1 MAYRNLYRLIF
12 TIGTI
17 SLGMNAV
24 AEEQLGTEGYAK
36 SGDLQIHYVTAGEG
50 PLMVM
55 VHGFPDYWYTWRNQM
70 PELSKHY
77 QVVAIDQRGYNKS
90 GQPEGVEN
98 YSVDKLASD
107 VAAVIKHFGRDRA
120 IIVGHDWGGIV
131 SWTFAMMYPE
141 MTEKLIILN
150 TPHPHGIGR
159 ELATNPEQEANSE
172 YARNFQ
178 KPDAASKLS
187 AFGLAFWVKD
197 PVARKKYIEAFK
209 RSSMEG
215 MLNYYKANYPRPPYQ
230 APEKVAAKV
239 KCPVLMIHGLKD
251 KYLLAAGLN
260 SSWDFV
266 DDELTIVTLP
276 DADHFVQHDR
286 PDKVTKTILNWLE
299 PAAD

>member
-1 MAYRNLYRLIF
+1 MGWLNFCRLVF
-12 TIGTI
+12 VLGTI
-17 SLGMNAV
+17 SLGVNAV

-36 SGDLQIHYVTAGEG
+36 SGDLKIHYVTAGEG

-98 YSVDKLASD
+98 YSVDKLAAD
-107 VAAVIKHFGRDRA
+107 VAAVIKHFDRDRA

-150 TPHPHGIGR
+150 TPHPQGIGR

-187 AFGLAFWVKD
+187 ALGLAFWVTD

-230 APEKVAAKV
+230 APGKVVAKV

-260 SSWDFV
+260 SSWEFV

-286 PDKVTKTILNWLE
+286 PEKVTKTILNWLQ
-299 PAAD
+299 PSGN